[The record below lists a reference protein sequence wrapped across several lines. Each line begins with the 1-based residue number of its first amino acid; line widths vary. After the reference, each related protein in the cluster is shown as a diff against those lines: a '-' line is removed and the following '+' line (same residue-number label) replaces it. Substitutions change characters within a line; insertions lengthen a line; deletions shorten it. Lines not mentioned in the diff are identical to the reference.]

1 MATTQLH
8 ERFDQVSLGNLVK
21 LEELLIT
28 GNKNMVVS
36 LYPELDLQAL
46 QIQLAMFKAN
56 NTYTSCKEAVQI
68 LRGMPPEVRGLFSQV
83 ETLVRLLLVVPV
95 SSCEAER
102 SFSALRRLKN
112 WPRTTMTQLR
122 LNSTAVCHIHRD
134 TLKALDKREIATAF
148 IGTSERRVHVFG
160 QF

>member
-1 MATTQLH
+1 M
-8 ERFDQVSLGNLVK
+8 SLRNLVK
-21 LEELLIT
+21 LEELLLT
-28 GNKNMVVS
+28 GNNNMVVS

-46 QIQLAMFKAN
+46 QIQLAMFKEN

-68 LRGMPPEVRGLFSQV
+68 LRGMPPEVRGLL

-148 IGTSERRVHVFG
+148 IGRSEEHTSEL
-160 QF
+160 